1 MSARSGFEDVL
12 EIHSRLFNHRP
23 QIQAE
28 NRQFV
33 REFEEARGDREVENI
48 FNCLEN
54 VSDLRDIGVPNLR
67 ESLSNSV
74 STSIIANLQVSE
86 SMFSR
91 ILEQED
97 SKEIEKT
104 LVSSREARERDWAA
118 FLQETQIRGRKVEQ
132 SFKEQ
137 EDNIRKKYQD
147 LESSK

>member
-1 MSARSGFEDVL
+1 MSTRSGFEDVL

-23 QIQAE
+23 FVQAE

-33 REFEEARGDREVENI
+33 RVFEEERGEREVENI

-54 VSDLRDIGVPNLR
+54 VCELRDIGVPHLR
-67 ESLSNSV
+67 ENLSNSV

-104 LVSSREARERDWAA
+104 LASSREAREKEWAA
-118 FLQETQIRGRKVEQ
+118 FLQETQVRARKVEQ

-137 EDNIRKKYQD
+137 EENIRKKYQD